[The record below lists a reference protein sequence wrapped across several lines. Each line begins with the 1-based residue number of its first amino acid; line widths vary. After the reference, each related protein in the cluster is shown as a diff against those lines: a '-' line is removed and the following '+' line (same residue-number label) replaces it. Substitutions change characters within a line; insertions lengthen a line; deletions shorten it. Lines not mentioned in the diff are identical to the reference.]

1 MGYLMKKDSVEDA
14 AFILYI
20 IPILLNGGYG
30 LWSWVAVGADLAAL
44 QQVYINLTREPVIFL
59 VGLIAVCVAVVL
71 DARYLSPIE
80 DVERR
85 VTRLAVFCFITALII
100 ALLSTGFNLSR
111 GLILFLQGRY
121 ALIFP
126 ALLMVLTFLFKV
138 RGLSSTSLRGVGR
151 WLSLLLLLVAPL
163 TLYLLWRL
171 GAVWYAVFTVPLI
184 LVIASL
190 ALMMRS

>member
-30 LWSWVAVGADLAAL
+30 LWSWVAAGADLAAL

-138 RGLSSTSLRGVGR
+138 RGLSSTS
-151 WLSLLLLLVAPL
+151 
-163 TLYLLWRL
+163 
-171 GAVWYAVFTVPLI
+171 
-184 LVIASL
+184 
-190 ALMMRS
+190 

>member
-1 MGYLMKKDSVEDA
+1 MKKDSVEDA
-14 AFILYI
+14 TFILYI

-30 LWSWVAVGADLAAL
+30 LWSWVAGGADLAAL
-44 QQVYINLTREPVIFL
+44 QQVYIQLTREPIIFL
-59 VGLIAVCVAVVL
+59 IGLLAVCVAVIL

-80 DVERR
+80 DVDRR

-100 ALLSTGFNLSR
+100 ALISTEFNLSS
-111 GLILFLQGRY
+111 GLTLFLQGRY

-126 ALLMVLTFLFKV
+126 ALLMVLSFLFRV
-138 RGLSSTSLRGVGR
+138 RGLSSTSLKSVRR
-151 WLSLLLLLVAPL
+151 WLSLLLLLISPL

-171 GAVWYAVFTVPLI
+171 GVVWYAMFAVPLL

-190 ALMMRS
+190 ALMIRS

>member
-1 MGYLMKKDSVEDA
+1 MKKDSVEDA

-30 LWSWVAVGADLAAL
+30 LWSWVAGGADLTAL

>member
-1 MGYLMKKDSVEDA
+1 MKKDSVEDA

-30 LWSWVAVGADLAAL
+30 LWSWVAGGADLAAL
-44 QQVYINLTREPVIFL
+44 QQVYIQLTREPIIFL
-59 VGLIAVCVAVVL
+59 IGLLAVCVAVIL

-80 DVERR
+80 DVDRR

-100 ALLSTGFNLSR
+100 ALISTEFNLSS
-111 GLILFLQGRY
+111 GLTLFLQGRY

-126 ALLMVLTFLFKV
+126 ALLMVLSFLFRV
-138 RGLSSTSLRGVGR
+138 RGLSSTSLKSVRR
-151 WLSLLLLLVAPL
+151 WLSLLLLLISPL

-171 GAVWYAVFTVPLI
+171 GVVWYAVFAVPLL

-190 ALMMRS
+190 ALMIRS

>member
-1 MGYLMKKDSVEDA
+1 MKKDSVEDA

-30 LWSWVAVGADLAAL
+30 LWKWVTWGADLAVL

-59 VGLIAVCVAVVL
+59 AGLITVCLAVVL

-80 DVERR
+80 DVDRR
-85 VTRLAVFCFITALII
+85 VTRLAVFCFITSLII
-100 ALLSTGFNLSR
+100 ALISTGFNLSS
-111 GLILFLQGRY
+111 GLTLFLQGRY

-126 ALLMVLTFLFKV
+126 ALLMVLSFLFRV
-138 RGLSSTSLRGVGR
+138 RGLSSTSFKSGGR
-151 WLSLLLLLVAPL
+151 WLSLLLLLISPL

-171 GAVWYAVFTVPLI
+171 GVVWYAMFAVPLL

-190 ALMMRS
+190 ALMIRS